1 MERRGTGW
9 FAGAW
14 PPILSAAVG
23 PTSPPETSV
32 IDRATSAVGPGVATE
47 AVRHHAAARHGVVCW
62 RLAADP
68 ERCSGPYLATRNVS
82 DRSSNIRCRAR
93 RRYGGGAAPGAA
105 PHRVVCWRLAAD
117 PERCSRP
124 YLATRN
130 VSDRS
135 SNIGCR
141 ARRRY
146 GGGAAPRCGA
156 ARGGLLA
163 SGRRS

>member
-1 MERRGTGW
+1 MRRGTGW
-9 FAGAW
+9 FAGVW

-32 IDRATSAVGPGVATE
+32 IDRATSAVGPGAATE

-93 RRYGGGAAPGAA
+93 RRYGGGAAPRCVFVVMPMVFIHCNIAILSKKKTQNVMIAVNGASKQPSA
-105 PHRVVCWRLAAD
+105 PPLYKQLYID
-117 PERCSRP
+117 M
-124 YLATRN
+124 
-130 VSDRS
+130 
-135 SNIGCR
+135 
-141 ARRRY
+141 
-146 GGGAAPRCGA
+146 
-156 ARGGLLA
+156 
-163 SGRRS
+163 